1 MVAASPGCLQILS
14 QDDSFF
20 EQFSDEVEKVAAKEV
35 CEDED
40 MFAESKEQEAH
51 ISPEL
56 KTSQFFSPT
65 PNSVCSEKNLIE
77 GVKVI

>member
-20 EQFSDEVEKVAAKEV
+20 EQFSDEVEKVAAREL

-40 MFAESKEQEAH
+40 MFAESKQQEAH
-51 ISPEL
+51 ISPL
-56 KTSQFFSPT
+56 FP
-65 PNSVCSEKNLIE
+65 
-77 GVKVI
+77 